1 MTLSIC
7 TYPDPVLA
15 RRAEPVAEIS
25 EEVRQLASDMVETM
39 YANQGIGLAAP
50 QVGKSWRLITVDIS
64 GPENQ
69 TELVTLVNPEI
80 QWRDGETE
88 TEEGCL
94 SVPEFRSKVQR
105 AAKVR
110 VTGQDLDGN
119 AVDMEADGLLAVCLQ
134 HEIDHLE
141 GTIILDHVSRL
152 KRSMYTKKVSKWQKQ
167 D

>member
-69 TELVTLVNPEI
+69 IELVTLVNPEI

>member
-15 RRAEPVAEIS
+15 QRAEPVAEIS
-25 EEVRQLASDMVETM
+25 DEVRQLASDMVETM

-110 VTGQDLDGN
+110 VTGQDLEGN